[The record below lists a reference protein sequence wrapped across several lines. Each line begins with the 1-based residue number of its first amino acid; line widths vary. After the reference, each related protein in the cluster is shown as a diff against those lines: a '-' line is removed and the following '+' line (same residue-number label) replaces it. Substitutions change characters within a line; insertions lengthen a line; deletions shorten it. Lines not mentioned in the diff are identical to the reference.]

1 MFVRRKVTKCGT
13 VKHYLVESRREG
25 GRVRQRV
32 LWYLGPFATPEAL
45 LASWEVLIRANRGAP
60 EGKAYASRLGA
71 LRDRL
76 RAVLAGKRCS
86 AQQ

>member
-1 MFVRRKVTKCGT
+1 VFVRRKVTRSGT

-25 GRVRQRV
+25 DKVRQKV

-45 LASWEVLIRANRGAP
+45 LASWEVLIRANRGARGG
-60 EGKAYASRLGA
+60 EAYAARLGA

-76 RAVLAGKRCS
+76 RAVLAGKGCS
-86 AQQ
+86 AQR